1 MNFDDVLRL
10 AREERL
16 YPAVILY
23 GATEA
28 ARQEAAL
35 RLARVLLC
43 EKEGAARGCD
53 PDDRAACR
61 HCRRIEWPAGSDAS
75 FHPDFAVLLR
85 DLRTSTSVEATK
97 TFLQPAYS
105 APYEARGQVFTIA
118 EADTLGA
125 GAADSL
131 LKLLEEPPSRSP
143 RHFLL
148 LAASR
153 LDLPITLRSRSLA
166 VFLAAGDALDAQGVA
181 ALAAAMTP
189 ALDAFL
195 EGGAAIDLFSAA
207 DHLLGGG
214 GFEDPRARRPWAMA
228 AAALLDYARSKPLPI
243 AYKRALLALAGELL
257 DAPRWRLRGIAA
269 GRLLE
274 GFLARHLPAAAR
286 AARLEIAAARG

>member
-1 MNFDDVLRL
+1 VNFDEVLRL

-23 GATEA
+23 GANEA

-43 EKEGAARGCD
+43 DKEGAERGCD
-53 PDDRAACR
+53 LDANPCNN
-61 HCRRIEWPAGSDAS
+61 CRRIVWPAGDAS
-75 FHPDFAVLLR
+75 FHPDFAVLQR
-85 DLRTSTSVEATK
+85 DLRTATSTEATK
-97 TFLQPAYS
+97 TFLQAAYS
-105 APYEARGQVFTIA
+105 APFEARGQVFAIA
-118 EADTLGA
+118 EAETLGG

-153 LDLPITLRSRSLA
+153 LDLPITLRSRSLS
-166 VFLAAGDALDAQGVA
+166 VFLAAGDALDAQGIEELKN
-181 ALAAAMTP
+181 ALAP
-189 ALDAFL
+189 ALDSFL
-195 EGGAAIDLFSAA
+195 AAGSAIDLLSAA
-207 DHLLGGG
+207 DLLLGKG

-228 AAALLDYARSKPLPI
+228 AAALVAYGRERQLPL
-243 AYKRALLALAGELL
+243 AFRRAILALAGELL
-257 DAPRWRLRGIAA
+257 DAPRWRVRGIGA

-274 GFLARHLPAAAR
+274 GYLSRYLPPALKGLSR
-286 AARLEIAAARG
+286 

>member
-1 MNFDDVLRL
+1 MIFDDVLRL

-23 GATEA
+23 GASEA

-43 EKEGAARGCD
+43 EKEGAERGCD
-53 PDDRAACR
+53 PDKNPCR
-61 HCRRIEWPAGSDAS
+61 HCRRIEWPAGDAS
-75 FHPDFAVLLR
+75 FHPDFAVLQR
-85 DLRTSTSVEATK
+85 DLRTSTSTEATK
-97 TFLQPAYS
+97 TFLQAAYS
-105 APYEARGQVFTIA
+105 APYEARGQVFAIA
-118 EADTLGA
+118 EAETLGG

-131 LKLLEEPPSRSP
+131 LKLLEEPPSRTP

-166 VFLAAGDALDAQGVA
+166 VFLAAGDALDPQGVA
-181 ALAAAMTP
+181 DLTNALAP

-195 EGGAAIDLFSAA
+195 EAGSAIDLFSAA
-207 DHLLGGG
+207 DHLLAGG

-228 AAALLDYARSKPLPI
+228 AAALVAYTRSKPLPL
-243 AYKRALLALAGELL
+243 AFRRALLALAAELL
-257 DAPRWRLRGIAA
+257 DAPRWRIRGIAA

-274 GFLARHLPAAAR
+274 GFFSRHLPAAAKL
-286 AARLEIAAARG
+286 ARLEIPSAPR